1 MEAINAEVYIIEM
14 TLRRK
19 GNLRIYFE
27 RRKDF
32 SYSVFTWKPQTDF
45 VKIEP
50 KWTETEFDI

>member
-1 MEAINAEVYIIEM
+1 MEAVNAEVYIIEV
-14 TLRRK
+14 
-19 GNLRIYFE
+19 YFK

-45 VKIEP
+45 VKKEQ